1 MGCYRL
7 AFRAIRRQYAKAL
20 MWLLF
25 MPLALCIGGGTRADD
40 NALHMGDI
48 AASGFAGVT
57 LQTAGL
63 PPGVDPATKTV
74 IDPDGVTLQ
83 ILDATQIQQPVKDQ
97 QIALPARKTFKA
109 KEIGHVFGLAFDNL
123 LPDLRGSPG
132 LYAAATS
139 AFGLQIV
146 GPDRDNDGKPD
157 RLMTGAPGA
166 RFMDGLFGP
175 ATDGGGGAIWKIDA
189 ATGTLKLYA
198 EIATN
203 TGQGIGGIAFDPV
216 SRSIYVSDLDTGLIH
231 QFVGN
236 TATDVAQFDHG
247 LKGRPMAG
255 QDAIPD
261 DGKTITLESPDFDSS
276 KPETWGMTPVGRRI
290 EALAVHGGRLFYATA
305 GDHSIWSIG
314 LGPDGSFHDDARI
327 EFGAGDP
334 SSDVVGSIVFDGEGA
349 IVAFRNEVLSNG
361 DFSAF
366 AKPGASPV
374 LRYVLET
381 PDDPNTPS
389 KWNLEAATYPVGENE
404 DHVDASGGA
413 ALQYAYGLDG
423 TLDTGTCSG
432 SLVVSGDALGP
443 QKKIHGL
450 QIGPEDQWGTAPD
463 PDLNAG
469 FIAIDPNQDAEG
481 MRGHAG
487 GVAVLANCDAGGGFP
502 PVADGSQAMPPEQGQ
517 TFPPVAPGGNGQPMP
532 PVDSGGN
539 QTFPPV
545 DQTNAPGTLSITKSA
560 AVAKCNPKGGCAFNI
575 DVNND
580 GGEVAGPIVINELIE
595 APQATLTGE
604 PNAPWQCTN
613 AAPFTCTHPGPVP
626 ANGKLSMRVVFA
638 PNTAPDV
645 KEIRNCAALPGALAP
660 QVPVQQGQNQQPA
673 AVALPPPVASNAGGL
688 AVTSTPTGESCSPT
702 KGTCEFAVTVTN
714 SGPVP
719 VTGPLTI
726 NETLAVGSQSQAK
739 NDASSILKP
748 GAMVCTPNGR
758 ELNCQE
764 PNVTLAPGESRVVK
778 ASFKVDTVEG
788 GAAQFVQNHAV
799 VSFGPLAGEA
809 KAAVAFEDNNK
820 LPEPAAPN
828 GGQAAQGGE
837 QAQQACASI
846 PLDPNAP
853 FQHGPVVISKKGPAS
868 CPLVGPCTFEITLTN
883 TTDAA
888 VPGPI
893 PFTDTL
899 DIPGAKL
906 SDAPIPA
913 PFSCAKGGP
922 PLNCSLGNG
931 AQGLGPHESKTLP
944 LTFDLDL
951 PDGTTSLKNCAV
963 KPAAPAAPAA
973 PQKKAMLSKPSRK
986 NPLMSY
992 ASFRP
997 ESFAGG
1003 AGLLHLIADPG
1014 GNIGGVNAVSKDCTV
1029 WRPTNGKSSGFN
1041 IQQSDHLT
1049 VAFAPLNV
1057 DVGGNVTGSATF
1069 IEDKGAVS
1077 GNVSGKMSGSTFDI
1091 DVAWSNGSSGHYQGA
1106 IDDDG
1111 TVSGRIRARATDGS
1125 GHVLAFQNNGM
1136 PWFKCTSSKFCEAYA
1151 DEAVR
1156 SMTNLGHEGCQ
1167 PTGPAQRW
1175 TLDRQKHIDFCMAQA
1190 SAANPTLDAEKQA
1203 RSDLLAQCKA
1213 NSQKAADD
1221 KAKLNDAL
1229 CNDFAQ
1235 EKVATFGMISQ
1246 MDCAAKAG
1254 IPAVL
1259 DAAAIKQECMAKPPG
1274 SQDELGKL
1282 KEPMR
1287 AIVAACFAE
1296 VKAKGGVLPPEVG
1309 GGAALDPGADAA
1321 AGDPAPEQCA
1331 MVDIVQPDQQAAQP
1345 DAQVPPPVDQVP
1357 PPVEAANAN
1366 GPPQDQG
1373 NGLTVQK
1380 SAGAADCTAGRLC
1393 VFNIQVTS
1401 KTPNQPGP
1409 VVVKD
1414 VPDNLAG
1421 LNLPVDKPF
1430 VAAPPSWVCTNG
1442 DIITCTNPGPVPPE
1456 GLTLQLSFA
1465 PGAKATAKTFQN
1477 CASIDTKPG
1486 PNDGN
1491 LAPEP
1496 SCAEVTLN
1504 PAVAPAPANGPKLA
1518 LKKIADDCKLNDD
1531 KNRFECNFSITIT
1544 NAGDAPFKGPITI
1557 NEAMPGLDGLGA
1569 GVTTVPPWTCIGP
1582 DPLNP
1587 VANSCNNRDASID
1600 AQASIS
1606 LPLAVTI
1613 PRDAKGLPC
1622 QLDNTATLEGGD
1634 PAQAPAKATATMQG
1648 VIPDPA
1654 NQGKCKLPAR
1664 PNLVVEKTVA
1674 TAGGGKPMSCTVEGK
1689 CSFNIHVKNVGDAPF
1704 TGPISL
1710 TDVVQE
1716 RLPQNMEFVPSQS
1729 PGWSCTGV
1737 NNSTSLK
1744 CDHPVVTIKEA
1755 GRLADSLRI
1764 DVTPGAA
1771 TWKKNNT
1778 LTNCAALAI
1787 PAGAKGLGNDPG
1799 TNAGDDKACA
1809 SVKLDPF
1816 SVKVTK
1822 TGDQSCV
1829 VGSDCHFQIRLF
1841 NPGPIDHNAPV
1852 TISDKLTGLASAPI
1866 VSINPPLPCA
1876 AQPTQIPFSCTS
1888 PGPVRLDLDATD
1900 GSEFGPR
1907 TFDMIVRLP
1916 ADAAQ
1921 GSFSN
1926 CADVT
1931 DGTANASTGQSC
1943 VSVQAKPAPP
1953 ATTAD
1958 LVIAKTA
1965 GAQTCGEAKP
1975 CDFKIIVT
1983 NKSAQAYPG
1992 GISIFDL
1999 MAADAAPM
2007 TQYKFAGPP
2016 AAPWVCIGSAAPGMQ
2031 CNHPGP
2037 LGAGASVALLLSLQ
2051 PLPGSLGDARFVNN
2065 CANIEGQQAA
2075 AKSCAQ
2081 IAVEKPAPSAQCRN
2095 GMTMTDG
2102 ICACPANT
2110 KWNGLQCV
2118 GQGIGGATP
2127 SISND
2132 TPAPIATTQ
2141 PAECKFGMTLNSNG
2155 FCACPAGS
2163 KWNGA
2168 SCAAGPTGTPGGGAG
2183 LSRPIGSAPAPAAQ
2197 VKACPADRPVGAYPD
2212 CCPSGS
2218 VFRNGICR
2226 RAVVLPALCKQGKVH
2241 DRSTGKCVSC
2251 PKGTTAQGDSCVR
2264 RAPPPQVCPSD
2275 RPLGNYPNCC
2285 PVELP
2290 PDRHGRCRRVRQTQE
2305 CGSNQ
2310 FFDPNTGLCVRR
2322 PSQPAACPAGRP
2334 VGAYPNCCPTGTH
2347 FVGRRCVRDE
2357 QEQQQQ
2363 PRQITCPDG
2372 RVVTSYAMCRI
2383 GRHTQPQPQGPRQI
2397 TCPDGRVVTSYAMC
2411 RIGRHT
2417 QPQVHDCPPG
2427 YKVLTKPNKYGAFC
2441 EIIPVTPSPAPPPPP
2456 PPPPAQPRCGPGK
2469 RFDPQAGPNGSC
2481 VLNVG

>member
-1 MGCYRL
+1 
-7 AFRAIRRQYAKAL
+7 

-25 MPLALCIGGGTRADD
+25 LPLALCISSGSRADD
-40 NALHMGDI
+40 NVLHIGDI

-57 LQTAGL
+57 LQAAGL

-83 ILDATQIQQPVKDQ
+83 ILDASQIQQPVRDQ

-109 KEIGHVFGLAFDNL
+109 REIGHVFGLAFDNL
-123 LPDLRGSPG
+123 PPDMHGSPG

-146 GPDRDNDGKPD
+146 GPDKDNDGKPD
-157 RLMTGAPGA
+157 RLTTGAPGA
-166 RFMDGLFGP
+166 KFMDGLFGP
-175 ATDGGGGAIWKIDA
+175 ATGGGGGAIWKIDA

-198 EIATN
+198 QIATN

-231 QFVGN
+231 QYVGN
-236 TATDVAQFDHG
+236 TATHVAQFDHG

-255 QDAIPD
+255 QEAIPD
-261 DGKTITLESPDFDSS
+261 DGSTITLDSPNFDPT

-290 EALAVHGGRLFYATA
+290 EALAVHSGRLFYATA

-314 LGPDGSFHDDARI
+314 LGPDGSFQDDARI

-349 IVAFRNEVLSNG
+349 IIAFRNEILNKG

-366 AKPGASPV
+366 AKPGASAV

-389 KWNLEAATYPVGENE
+389 KWTLEAATYPVGQNE
-404 DHVDASGGA
+404 EHADTSGGA
-413 ALQYAYGLDG
+413 ALQYAYKPDG
-423 TLDTGTCSG
+423 TLDTASCSG
-432 SLVVSGDALGP
+432 TLVVSGDALGP
-443 QKKIHGL
+443 QKIIHGV

-463 PDLNAG
+463 PDLDAG
-469 FIAIDPNQDAEG
+469 FIAIDPNQDVEG

-487 GVAVLANCDAGGGFP
+487 GVAALTNCDSSSGFP
-502 PVADGSQAMPPEQGQ
+502 PVADANQAIPPVQDQ
-517 TFPPVAPGGNGQPMP
+517 NFPPVAQGGNGQPMP
-532 PVDSGGN
+532 PVDNGGN

-545 DQTNAPGTLSITKSA
+545 DNGSNQPFPPVDQANAPGTLSITKSA
-560 AVAKCNPKGGCAFNI
+560 GVAKCNPKGGCAFNI
-575 DVNND
+575 DVTNN

-604 PNAPWQCTN
+604 PNAPWQCTK

-645 KEIRNCAALPGALAP
+645 KEIKNCAALPGAVAP
-660 QVPVQQGQNQQPA
+660 QAPIQQGQNQQP

-688 AVTSTPTGESCSPT
+688 AVTSTPTGGSCSPT
-702 KGTCEFAVTVTN
+702 QGTCEFAVTVTN

-719 VTGPLTI
+719 ITGPLTI

-748 GAMVCTPNGR
+748 GGMVCTPNGR

-809 KAAVAFEDNNK
+809 KAAVAFEDNNQ
-820 LPEPAAPN
+820 LPEPAGPPA
-828 GGQAAQGGE
+828 GQAAQGGE
-837 QAQQACASI
+837 QAAQQACASI

-853 FQHGPVVISKKGPAS
+853 FQKGPVVISKKGPAS

-913 PFSCAKGGP
+913 PFSCVKGGP
-922 PLNCSLGNG
+922 PLNCTLGNG

-963 KPAAPAAPAA
+963 KPAAPAAPVA
-973 PQKKAMLSKPSRK
+973 PKKKAMLLKPSGN
-986 NPLMSY
+986 NPPMSY

-997 ESFAGG
+997 GSFAGG
-1003 AGLLHLIADPG
+1003 GGLLHFVADPG
-1014 GNIGGVNAVSKDCTV
+1014 GNIGGVNAVSKDCTA

-1041 IQQSDHLT
+1041 IQQSDHLS

-1057 DVGGNVTGSATF
+1057 DLGGNVTGSATF
-1069 IEDKGAVS
+1069 IEDNGPVS
-1077 GNVSGKMSGSTFDI
+1077 GNVSGKMSGNTFNI
-1091 DVAWSNGSSGHYQGA
+1091 DVAWSNGSSGHYQGT

-1111 TVSGRIRARATDGS
+1111 KVRGRIRARATDGS
-1125 GHVLAFQNNGM
+1125 GHVLSFQNNGG
-1136 PWFKCTSSKFCEAYA
+1136 PWFKCTSSKFCQAYA

-1167 PTGPAQRW
+1167 PAGPAQRW
-1175 TLDRQKHIDFCMAQA
+1175 TLDRQKHIDFCMAQG

-1221 KAKLNDAL
+1221 KAKLNDTL
-1229 CNDFAQ
+1229 CDDFAQ

-1259 DAAAIKQECMAKPPG
+1259 DAAAIKQECMTKTPLA

-1309 GGAALDPGADAA
+1309 GGGAGVEPGADAA

-1331 MVDIVQPDQQAAQP
+1331 VVDIAKPDQQAAQP
-1345 DAQVPPPVDQVP
+1345 DVQGPPPVEQVP

-1380 SAGAADCTAGRLC
+1380 SAGAADCTAGQLC

-1401 KTPNQPGP
+1401 KTPNHPGP
-1409 VVVKD
+1409 IVVKD
-1414 VPDNLAG
+1414 TPDNLAG
-1421 LNLPVDKPF
+1421 LNLPANKPF
-1430 VAAPPSWVCTNG
+1430 VATPPSWVCTNG
-1442 DIITCTNPGPVPPE
+1442 DTITCTNPGPVPPE
-1456 GLTLQLSFA
+1456 GLALQLSFA
-1465 PGAKATAKTFQN
+1465 PGAKATAKTFRN

-1504 PAVAPAPANGPKLA
+1504 PAVAPPPAKGAKLT
-1518 LKKIADDCKLNDD
+1518 LKKIADDCKLNDG
-1531 KNRFECNFSITIT
+1531 KSRFECNFSITIT

-1569 GVTTVPPWTCIGP
+1569 GVASIPPWTCIGP

-1622 QLDNTATLEGGD
+1622 QLDNTATLEAGD

-1654 NQGKCKLPAR
+1654 NQGKCKLPAQ
-1664 PNLVVEKTVA
+1664 PNLVVKKSVA
-1674 TAGGGKPMSCTVEGK
+1674 TAGGAKPMSCTVSGQ
-1689 CSFNIHVKNVGDAPF
+1689 CSFDIVVRNLGDAPF
-1704 TGPISL
+1704 TGPINL
-1710 TDVVQE
+1710 TEAVQE
-1716 RLPQNMEFVPSQS
+1716 RLPEKMDFTPSQS
-1729 PGWSCTGV
+1729 PGWSCSGV
-1737 NNSTSLK
+1737 TSLK
-1744 CDHPVVTIKEA
+1744 CDHPVVTIQPG
-1755 GRLADSLRI
+1755 GRLVDSLRI
-1764 DVTPGAA
+1764 NVTPGAA
-1771 TWKKNNT
+1771 TWKKDNT

-1787 PAGAKGLGNDPG
+1787 PPGAKGLGNDPG
-1799 TNAGDDKACA
+1799 TVVSDDKGCA
-1809 SVKLDPF
+1809 FVALDPF

-1822 TGDQSCV
+1822 TGDQSCLA
-1829 VGSDCHFQIRLF
+1829 GSDCHFQIRLF

-1852 TISDKLTGLASAPI
+1852 TISDKLTGFASAPI

-1888 PGPVRLDLDATD
+1888 PGPVRLDLDAAD
-1900 GSEFGPR
+1900 GSEFGPK

-1916 ADAAQ
+1916 ADAAP

-1926 CADVT
+1926 CADVS
-1931 DGTANASTGQSC
+1931 DGTAKASTGRSC

-1958 LVIAKTA
+1958 LVITKTA
-1965 GAQTCGEAKP
+1965 VAQTCGEAKP
-1975 CDFKIIVT
+1975 CDFKITVT
-1983 NKSAQAYPG
+1983 NKSAQAYPA

-2007 TQYKFAGPP
+2007 TQYKFASSP

-2037 LGAGASVALLLSLQ
+2037 LTAGASVDLLLSLQ
-2051 PLPGSLGDARFVNN
+2051 PLPGSLGDAKFVNN
-2065 CANIEGQQAA
+2065 CANIDGQQAA

-2095 GMTMTDG
+2095 GMTMTGG

-2110 KWNGLQCV
+2110 KWNGLQCA
-2118 GQGIGGATP
+2118 GQGTGGATP

-2132 TPAPIATTQ
+2132 TPAPLATTQ
-2141 PAECKFGMTLNSNG
+2141 PAECKFGMTLNNNG
-2155 FCACPAGS
+2155 FCACPAGT
-2163 KWNGA
+2163 KWNGGA
-2168 SCAAGPTGTPGGGAG
+2168 CVAGSAGGGGAYP
-2183 LSRPIGSAPAPAAQ
+2183 SKPIDTEPAPVVRAKTCP
-2197 VKACPADRPVGAYPD
+2197 VDRPLGNYPNCCPAGT
-2212 CCPSGS
+2212 S
-2218 VFRNGICR
+2218 FKNGVCK
-2226 RAVVLPALCKQGKVH
+2226 RAAVAPPLCSQGMVH

-2251 PKGTTAQGDSCVR
+2251 PTGTTARRDACVKITLK
-2264 RAPPPQVCPSD
+2264 VCPPD
-2275 RPLGNYPNCC
+2275 RPNGTYPNCC
-2285 PVELP
+2285 PSGTEL
-2290 PDRHGRCRRVRQTQE
+2290 DRHGRCRPPKQIQV
-2305 CGSNQ
+2305 CADNQ
-2310 FFDPNTGLCVRR
+2310 FFDPDTGLCVKR
-2322 PSQPAACPAGRP
+2322 PSQPAVCPAGRP
-2334 VGAYPNCCPTGTH
+2334 VGTYPNCCPTGTH
-2347 FVGRRCVRDE
+2347 FVGRRCVRD

-2363 PRQITCPDG
+2363 PPRQITCPDG

-2383 GRHTQPQPQGPRQI
+2383 GRHTQPQPQEPRQI
-2397 TCPDGRVVTSYAMC
+2397 TCPDGRLVTSYAMC

-2417 QPQVHDCPPG
+2417 QPQTQVHDCPSG
-2427 YKVLTKPNKYGAFC
+2427 YKVLTKPSKYGAYC
-2441 EIIPVTPSPAPPPPP
+2441 EIIPVTPP
-2456 PPPPAQPRCGPGK
+2456 PPPPAQGCPAGYFEMNGKCLPR
-2469 RFDPQAGPNGSC
+2469 S
-2481 VLNVG
+2481 NVN